1 MKSRTRSTSHFAGWI
16 LVASLGLGCATLTPA
31 EKAQQAV
38 GRAEEARRTQDLSK
52 AAAEYARALEAD
64 PTHLVA
70 LRGLVETHHLAGRL
84 EELETRFTRQVA
96 LEPGNAY
103 AHEALGL
110 VYFAKGAGHGA
121 AARKHLEQA
130 TLLAPE
136 VIDFHY
142 RLGVLLVEHDAYA
155 QAKESL
161 KKAVDGAP
169 KDARYR
175 LPYAV
180 SLARTGDREG
190 AVAQLA
196 AVLDLDP
203 EPAQVQLA
211 ERTAKVLLDPFRGFP
226 TAAREQ
232 FELAMTWL
240 SSEQAT
246 QAAGVLDSLLQ
257 RYPDL
262 AVVHSLSGL
271 AAAKSDDAGRAIA
284 AFRRAIE
291 LDPQLAEPR
300 MYLGDVYFSR
310 GRPESAREH
319 YQAAVERN
327 PYLADA
333 WHRLAEGHLK
343 SEDREQAAHAFA
355 RYLLLRPG
363 DVDSA
368 LVYAAVLGDMR
379 RPEAGRVWDQLA
391 QRFPHRVPVLV
402 GHAKH
407 WYVAA
412 VRAGD
417 NDKLK
422 REAKAKAKA
431 SLERAVQLDQENVT
445 ASAML
450 AEINRL

>member
-1 MKSRTRSTSHFAGWI
+1 MNSRTSRKVI
-16 LVASLGLGCATLTPA
+16 LIACLAAWGCATVSPA
-31 EKAQQAV
+31 ERAQQAV
-38 GRAEEARRTQDLSK
+38 TRAEEARLSKDLSK

-84 EELETRFTRQVA
+84 GELETRFTRQVA
-96 LEPGNAY
+96 EEPGNAW

-121 AARKHLEQA
+121 EARKHLEQA
-130 TLLAPE
+130 ALLEPG
-136 VIDFHY
+136 VVDFHY
-142 RLGVLLVEHDAYA
+142 RLGVALVEHDAYA
-155 QAKESL
+155 QAKEAL

-180 SLARTGDREG
+180 SLARTGDRAG

-203 EPAQVQLA
+203 DPAQVQLA

-226 TAAREQ
+226 AAAREQ

-291 LDPQLAEPR
+291 LDPDLAEPR

-319 YQAAVERN
+319 YEAAVERN

-343 SEDREQAAHAFA
+343 SEDREKAAHAFA

-363 DVDSA
+363 DVDSS
-368 LVYAAVLGDMR
+368 LVYAAVLGDLR

-391 QRFPHRVPVLV
+391 RRFPHRVPVLV

-407 WYVAA
+407 WYVVA
-412 VRAGD
+412 VRAEGGKQRD
-417 NDKLK
+417 Q
-422 REAKAKAKA
+422 AKAKAKA
-431 SLERAVQLDQENVT
+431 SLERAVQLDPENVT

-450 AEINRL
+450 AELNRLR